1 MLSVSVLIGTGA
13 ALAWWVTGGGSR
25 RAVPF
30 AFGAAALVAAGVMG
44 AGRLGADVGAVIT
57 LGAGGAAAV
66 VASLGARPSR
76 RVLALA
82 VAAPVAAVVALI
94 LVDVVTGGGAH
105 LTRSVV
111 DAQGSGDLVDVVR
124 RRFQGSFSSLKK
136 PGWATAFA
144 VALVVLVWLAAQR
157 ERLFRRVP
165 RELAAGLV
173 GAWFAVVVG
182 GASNDSGPVI
192 LDIGAVMLLLSA
204 GYVWA
209 QPTKPDLSRASS

>member
-1 MLSVSVLIGTGA
+1 
-13 ALAWWVTGGGSR
+13 
-25 RAVPF
+25 
-30 AFGAAALVAAGVMG
+30 MG
-44 AGRLGADVGAVIT
+44 AGRLGADVGAVVT

-82 VAAPVAAVVALI
+82 VAAPVAAIGALI

-111 DAQGSGDLVDVVR
+111 DAQGSGDVVDVVR
-124 RRFQGSFSSLKK
+124 RRFQGSFSSVKK
-136 PGWATAFA
+136 PGWAAAFVLALA
-144 VALVVLVWLAAQR
+144 VVVWLAAQR
-157 ERLFRRVP
+157 ERFLRRVP

-182 GASNDSGPVI
+182 AASNDSGPVI
-192 LDIGAVMLLLSA
+192 LDIGAVLLLLSA
-204 GYVWA
+204 GYA
-209 QPTKPDLSRASS
+209 RALPASQN